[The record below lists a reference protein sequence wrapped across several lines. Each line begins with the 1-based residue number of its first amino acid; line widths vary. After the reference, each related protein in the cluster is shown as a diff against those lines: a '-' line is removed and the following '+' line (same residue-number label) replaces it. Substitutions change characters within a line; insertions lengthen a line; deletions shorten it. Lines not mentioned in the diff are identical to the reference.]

1 MGVWLTKQVYG
12 GIAQGDQIDKEA
24 TFAFSKNINFRRK
37 HDVVTLN
44 QKLSK
49 DSAVA
54 VDSLPHWIKDLNGT
68 VYAYTEGGKIFQR
81 IQAASWV
88 SVKTVSSSTG
98 QGLGVDSSYLY
109 YVNASYVG
117 RFPIGGT
124 WGVDN
129 TDAWQA
135 ITASSWNPVK
145 NFANVNLL
153 CVGSNDK
160 LAVYDPAAAAW
171 SGTRLTMPAGWKIR
185 DLEEWGDYL
194 AISLWTGSAIN
205 KSSSGKVVLWD
216 GLSDTFNAIMSSQA
230 GNILLTQTDKNNLNV
245 HAGVI
250 GNIYRANAGELYQMK
265 KVPFVNESAGDWIDI
280 YPGSKTNWNGVP
292 LFGVAG
298 LASSA
303 SCFRGVYSYGSDTNG
318 IPAGMNMEYTISQD
332 SGGTAVKVG
341 GIHAAASN
349 ELYVGWADGSTYGI
363 DKLDN
368 TAQYASGYLDTLQ
381 FHGSLAEEGYLKTP
395 TKVHMSHLP
404 LASGQ
409 SIAYKVRRDYNASFA
424 TVVTSQTYNS
434 VDEQTTQLTDG
445 GPLPSGRVFQGRVEL
460 TSVAGVAPSLLSV
473 KTNYV
478 VKETS

>member
-1 MGVWLTKQVYG
+1 MGVWLTKQIYG

-24 TFAFSKNINFRRK
+24 TFSFAKNINFRRK

-44 QKLSK
+44 QRLSK
-49 DSAVA
+49 DSASA
-54 VDSLPHWIKDLNGT
+54 IDGLPHWIRDLNGT
-68 VYAYTEGGKIFQR
+68 VYAYTDGGKIFQR
-81 IQAASWV
+81 MAASSWV
-88 SVKTVSSSTG
+88 SQKTVTSSTG

-124 WGVDN
+124 WGVSN
-129 TDAWQA
+129 TDTWQA

-153 CVGSNDK
+153 CVGNSDK

-171 SGTRLTMPAGWKIR
+171 SASRLTMPAGWKIR
-185 DLEEWGDYL
+185 DLEEWGDYI

-205 KSSSGKVVLWD
+205 KSNQGKVVLWD
-216 GLSDTFNAIMSSQA
+216 GLSDTFNAIVSSQA
-230 GNILLTQTDKNNLNV
+230 GNILLAQTDKNNLNV
-245 HAGVI
+245 IAGVI
-250 GNIYRANAGELYQMK
+250 GNVYRLNAGQLYQMK
-265 KVPFVNESAGDWIDI
+265 KVPFVNESAGDFIDVF
-280 YPGSKTNWNGVP
+280 PGGKTTWNGVP
-292 LFGVAG
+292 LFAVAG

-332 SGGTAVKVG
+332 TSGTAVKVAAL
-341 GIHAAASN
+341 HAAANN

-368 TAQYASGYLDTLQ
+368 SNQYATGYFETLQ

-395 TKVHMSHLP
+395 VKVHMAHLP

-424 TVVTSQTYNS
+424 TVVTSSTYNS

-445 GPLPSGRVFQGRVEL
+445 TPIPSGRMFQGRVEF
-460 TSVAGVAPSLLSV
+460 TGISGAAPSLLSV
-473 KTNYV
+473 KTNYN